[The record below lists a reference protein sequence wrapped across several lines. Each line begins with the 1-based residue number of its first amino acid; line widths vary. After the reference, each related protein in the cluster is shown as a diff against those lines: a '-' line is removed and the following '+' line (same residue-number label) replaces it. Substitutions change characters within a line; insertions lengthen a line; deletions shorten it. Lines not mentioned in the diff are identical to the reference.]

1 MGLFSKDLVL
11 LHPPAVY
18 DFRRSG
24 TLFGP
29 ISDVIPSTPVFEMYP
44 MGLTTIAD
52 RLEHAGFNVEIV
64 NVAYRM
70 LSDATYDAEAEIAAL
85 HPRMFGIDLHWLPHA
100 HGALELARIV
110 KERHPESPVIMG
122 GLSASY
128 FHEELIRYPSVDY
141 VMRGDSTEGP
151 MLQLMHALRAGRS
164 LGEIPNL
171 TWKDASG
178 SVVVNPLTNVPR
190 NIDDISL
197 PNYRYVMRSVLK
209 YGSLANVIPYMNWLS
224 FPITGLLTS
233 RGCTQDCSIC
243 GGSRSAY
250 RKIGNR
256 KRPAFRSPEALVRDI
271 RRIREFSG
279 APIMLLND
287 IRQGGHEY
295 TERFLDL
302 LEREHLPNE
311 LIFELFFPAGDAF
324 FQRVRRAAPRFSIE
338 VTLES
343 PVEQLR
349 RINGKLPCTNAEIES
364 TFAAALR
371 HGVNRLDLFF
381 MVGIPHQTYA
391 QAVGAVDY
399 CGELLKKFNG
409 DKRLA
414 FFIAPLGPFLDPGSR
429 AFEHPERFGFHVIHR
444 TLEEHRRALTS
455 PSWKYLLNYET
466 DEMSRDDIVDA
477 TYESALRLARL
488 KRDWGYMDATT
499 CAELS
504 ARIETSRHA
513 IAEVDCILQLPEGRE
528 REDRLASLRAKFA
541 DLPGQTI
548 SVKTELLRWP
558 IQKRFAELPRLAR
571 LVAGLIATEA
581 VLFSRRVRLLVTPS
595 AASPR

>member
-24 TLFGP
+24 ALFGP

-52 RLEHAGFNVEIV
+52 HLEHAGFNVKIV
-64 NVAYRM
+64 NIAYRM
-70 LSDATYDAEAEIAAL
+70 LSDPAYDAEAEIAAL
-85 HPRMFGIDLHWLPHA
+85 DPRIFGIDLHWLPHA

-110 KERHPESPVIMG
+110 KEKHPGTPVIMG

-128 FHEELIRYPSVDY
+128 FHEELILYPQVDY

-151 MLQLMHALRAGRS
+151 MLELMNALSTGRS
-164 LGEIPNL
+164 LAEIPNL
-171 TWKDASG
+171 TWKNARG
-178 SVVVNPLTNVPR
+178 EVTVNELTNVPHD
-190 NIDDISL
+190 IDGVSL
-197 PNYRYVMRSVLK
+197 PNYRYVMRSVFK
-209 YGSLANVIPYMNWLS
+209 YGSLANVIPYMDWLS
-224 FPITGLLTS
+224 YPITGLLTS

-271 RRIREFSG
+271 RQIHEFSG

-287 IRQGGHEY
+287 IRQAGHAF
-295 TERFLDL
+295 TNRFFDL
-302 LEREHLPNE
+302 LEKDPVPNE
-311 LIFELFFPAGDAF
+311 LIFELFFPASDDF
-324 FQRVRRAAPRFSIE
+324 FERVQRASPRYSLEI
-338 VTLES
+338 TLES
-343 PVEQLR
+343 PDEQLR
-349 RINGKLPCTNAEIES
+349 KINGKLACSNAEIEETMAS
-364 TFAAALR
+364 ALR

-381 MVGIPHQTYA
+381 MVGIPRQTYV
-391 QAVGAVDY
+391 QAVQAVDY
-399 CGELLKKFNG
+399 CREILEKFDR

-429 AFEHPERFGFHVIHR
+429 AFEHPEQFGYKIIHR

-466 DEMSRDDIVDA
+466 ETMSRDDIVDA
-477 TYESALRLARL
+477 TYETALRLARL
-488 KRDWGYMDATT
+488 KRDYGYMSAADA
-499 CAELS
+499 AELS
-504 ARIETSRHA
+504 ARIEASRHA
-513 IAEVDCILQLPEGRE
+513 IAEVDLILQMPEGKE
-528 REDRLASLRAKFA
+528 REDRLADVRARFR
-541 DLPGQTI
+541 DLPQQTV

-558 IQKRFAELPRLAR
+558 GPNRFANVFRMARLAFQ
-571 LVAGLIATEA
+571 LLGTEMY
-581 VLFSRRVRLLVTPS
+581 LFSKRVRLRMAQS
-595 AASPR
+595 